1 MTISFR
7 ELWLPWSAQITYKG
21 PPFLVI
27 ISMQS
32 KDSARCEIS
41 SIHTDFLYT
50 LGNSP
55 FLTVLNTLAMC
66 QCDHQV

>member
-1 MTISFR
+1 MTISFM

-41 SIHTDFLYT
+41 SIHTDFYT
-50 LGNSP
+50 LLETLP
-55 FLTVLNTLAMC
+55 FL
-66 QCDHQV
+66 QF